1 MGLYIDGMTAYATGE
16 TTDFST
22 VGVKAIDDY
31 TLQYT
36 LVEPCTYFMSMFQD
50 LTFLPMCRSYFLS
63 QGGAFGIAEYAEA
76 SASPSYTYGID
87 QNHIAYCGQFLCT
100 NLTER
105 NSVNYVLNE
114 SYWNADNVSITSI
127 QLSYDDGTDT
137 NRAYTDFMNGDTV
150 QFAREPTI
158 WRQQRPTETL
168 TNMRLLLRLAVP
180 HSCSGSICTARPLK
194 T

>member
-1 MGLYIDGMTAYATGE
+1 M
-16 TTDFST
+16 
-22 VGVKAIDDY
+22 GVKAIDDY

-50 LTFLPMCRSYFLS
+50 ARHSCPCAGATSCPR
-63 QGGAFGIAEYAEA
+63 GGAFGIAEYAEA
-76 SASPSYTYGID
+76 SASPSYTFGID

-150 QFAREPTI
+150 QFALREPTT
-158 WRQQRPTETL
+158 WRPPRPTATS
-168 TNMRLLLRLAVP
+168 TSTR
-180 HSCSGSICTARPLK
+180 
-194 T
+194 